1 MIVTFK
7 MIAKQDFIALC
18 AFLSVLFIFNWGLD
32 GPPATPGD
40 THAQSGTLYFRQ
52 SPVRRRVQ
60 LHECTGK
67 DGMVGHGFHVI
78 KWAVQAWAAEND
90 YNLDIVQSTYDCP
103 WATPA
108 DYDIQYYGVGGKLRC
123 EFPFKTFKIAV
134 AGEVFEGNR
143 PCRGADFILD
153 RQINREHNGCPTV
166 HYYQG
171 LSLPH
176 YTGWDLKGDPWL
188 CDDVPPEADLGR
200 DPGPILTVSEVYKKV
215 YDHADAVVRSS
226 ILGMLAAGGA
236 KTFTGSRLYHHVGGD
251 PPFNYSKVNCYG
263 TDIES
268 KKCKSKYL
276 FDVEMENTAEPGYT
290 SEKLLVGVMAGSIPI
305 YWGDLDH
312 HTADTVF
319 NPNRYIRCEI
329 NRTAIRRWD
338 LEVIKLRNHGDQLK
352 LHKWAVEKFT
362 PELAPCVAKVRRVMG
377 DRDLQK
383 KILTQRGLSPWVCAQ
398 KIPNAYTAGNMS
410 LYMKTEPK

>member
-1 MIVTFK
+1 MIN
-7 MIAKQDFIALC
+7 KQDGLALC
-18 AFLSVLFIFNWGLD
+18 AFLALLGFLNYMSR
-32 GPPATPGD
+32 GPADVSPLG
-40 THAQSGTLYFRQ
+40 QRYYFKQ
-52 SPVRRRVQ
+52 GVPVVQ
-60 LHECTGK
+60 LHECSGK
-67 DGMVGHGFHVI
+67 DGLVGHGFHVI
-78 KWAVQAWAAEND
+78 KWAVEAWAAERNMRME
-90 YNLDIVQSTYDCP
+90 IVKSTHNTTEGV
-103 WATPA
+103 APA

-153 RQINREHNGCPTV
+153 RQINRVHNGCPTV

-176 YTGWDLKGDPWL
+176 YTGWDLRGDPWL
-188 CDDVPPEADLGR
+188 CDDVPPVPPQGR
-200 DPGPILTVSEVYKKV
+200 PHGPILTVSEVYKKV

-226 ILGMLAAGGA
+226 LLGALALGGA
-236 KTFTGSRLYHHVGGD
+236 QGYTGSRLYHQVGGD
-251 PPFNYSKVNCYG
+251 PPFNYKKVNCYG

-276 FDVEMENTAEPGYT
+276 FDIEMENTAEPGYT
-290 SEKLLVGVMAGSIPI
+290 SEKLLVGMMAGVIPI

-319 NPNRYIRCEI
+319 NPKRYIRCEL
-329 NRTAIRRWD
+329 NRTAVRALDKSVRD
-338 LEVIKLRNHGDQLK
+338 MRNAGDQLK
-352 LHKWAVEKFT
+352 LHKWAVEKLT
-362 PELAPCVAKVRRVMG
+362 PEMVPCIAKVRRVMK
-377 DRDLQK
+377 DTSLQQ
-383 KILTQRGLSPWVCAQ
+383 KILSERGLAPWVCAQ

-410 LYMKTEPK
+410 LHMKADPK